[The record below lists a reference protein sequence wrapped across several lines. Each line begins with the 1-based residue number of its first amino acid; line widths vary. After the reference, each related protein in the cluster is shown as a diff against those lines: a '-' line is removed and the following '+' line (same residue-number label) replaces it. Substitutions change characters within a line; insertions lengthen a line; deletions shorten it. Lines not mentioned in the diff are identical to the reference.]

1 MAHLGATQRGQPVF
15 HTDEEVIEALG
26 PYETI
31 GQAVALLRAE
41 HHVSEDGA
49 FEMLVQ
55 CSADSSERVRKVAA
69 TIVRQSTGAH
79 DNT

>member
-1 MAHLGATQRGQPVF
+1 MF

-26 PYETI
+26 PQETI
-31 GQAVALLRAE
+31 GQAVSLLCAE
-41 HHVSEDGA
+41 HDVGEDDA
-49 FEMLVQ
+49 LEMLVQ
-55 CSADSSERVRKVAA
+55 GSADASDRVRIFAA

>member
-1 MAHLGATQRGQPVF
+1 MF

-41 HHVSEDGA
+41 HDVGEAEA

-55 CSADSSERVRKVAA
+55 GSADSSERVRKVAA
-69 TIVRQSTGAH
+69 TIVRQSTGSH
-79 DNT
+79 DNS